1 MDLFN
6 NENLM
11 LIGSLMLIFSIFIG
25 RAGYRF
31 GMPSLLLFLA
41 AGMIMG
47 SDGIGVIRFDNHSAA
62 QIVGVMA
69 LSIILFT
76 GGLDTKFSTIRP
88 VIGAGIVLSTLGV
101 LLTAL
106 ITGAFIYGIA
116 MLLDVNLN
124 FCESMLLAV
133 VMSSTD
139 SASVFA
145 LLRSRGLALKENL
158 RPLLELESG
167 SNDPMAFMLA
177 LSFISLLKV
186 GALTLHSV
194 VAFFLQLGVGIV
206 WGIAAGLLIVWI
218 LNRIR
223 LENQSIYS
231 VFVVACV
238 FFIYSFADLA
248 HGNGYLA
255 VYLAGLVVGN
265 KKFVFKRSITHFF
278 EDFTWLWQIVMFV
291 MLGLLVNPSEFG
303 EVAVLGTAVGMFMI
317 LISRPLSVF
326 ACLKPFGKFSGS
338 AIKYVSWVGLR
349 GAVPII
355 FATYL
360 FTEGLEHA
368 QLMFNVVFF
377 ITIMSLVI
385 QGMSVGFMAKFFGV
399 ADDSPLQ
406 ASSFGV
412 ELPDEIKSAMVE
424 IIVDEKILERGN
436 RLSQFSIPKHT
447 LVMMVRRGDAFF
459 VPRGDT
465 EIMSGDRLLVISDQ
479 NEISSADLSKMGIKY
494 YRVERN

>member
-1 MDLFN
+1 MDFFN
-6 NENLM
+6 KEDLM
-11 LIGSLMLIFSIFIG
+11 LLGSLMLIFSIFIG

-47 SDGIGVIRFDNHSAA
+47 TDGFNLIPFENHSAA

-76 GGLDTKFSTIRP
+76 GGLDTKFSSIRP
-88 VIGAGIVLSTLGV
+88 IIGAGVALATGGV
-101 LLTAL
+101 MLTAL
-106 ITGAFIYGIA
+106 ITGAFIYGLA
-116 MLLDVNLN
+116 QLLDINLN
-124 FCESMLLAV
+124 LCESLLLASI
-133 VMSSTD
+133 MASTD

-145 LLRSRGLALKENL
+145 LLRSKGLALKENL

-167 SNDPMAFMLA
+167 SNDPMAYMLA
-177 LSFISLLKV
+177 ISFISLLKIGTLTWGSV
-186 GALTLHSV
+186 GE
-194 VAFFLQLGVGIV
+194 FFLQIGVGGA
-206 WGIAAGLLIVWI
+206 WGIAAGFLIVWI

-238 FFIYSFADLA
+238 FFIYSSANAA
-248 HGNGYLA
+248 HGNGYLS

-265 KKFVFKRSITHFF
+265 NKFVFKRAITHFF

-291 MLGLLVNPSEFG
+291 MLGLLVDPSQFG
-303 EVAVLGTAVGMFMI
+303 EIAVMGALVGFFMI
-317 LISRPLSVF
+317 LIGRPLSVF
-326 ACLKPFGKFSGS
+326 ACLAPFRKFSRR
-338 AIKYVSWVGLR
+338 ALMYVSWVGLR

-360 FTEGLEHA
+360 FSEGMEHA
-368 QLMFNVVFF
+368 QMMFNIVFF
-377 ITIMSLVI
+377 ITIMSLVL
-385 QGMSVGFMAKFFGV
+385 QGMTVGYMARVFGV
-399 ADDSPLQ
+399 ADDSAPQ
-406 ASSFGV
+406 KSSFGV

-424 IIVDEKILERGN
+424 IVVDEKILSYGN
-436 RLSQFSIPKHT
+436 KLSQFFIPEHT

-465 EIMSGDRLLVISDQ
+465 EIKLGDRLLVISDQ
-479 NEISSADLSKMGIKY
+479 KEISSDALAKQGIKY
-494 YRVERN
+494 YRVERD